1 MSSRQDRRRAAAL
14 VDGHPP
20 RPQQPRWG
28 LRTLGFL
35 ALALVSVLAANAFY
49 ARDVT
54 DFVLATFAG
63 TVVGFVG
70 AAYCSIRG
78 LQAWNGLGKP

>member
-1 MSSRQDRRRAAAL
+1 MIRGRPAVEPHAQVAR
-14 VDGHPP
+14 P
-20 RPQQPRWG
+20 RTRRWG
-28 LRTLGFL
+28 LRTLAWLVL
-35 ALALVSVLAANAFY
+35 ALGSVLAANAFY

-63 TVVGFVG
+63 TVLGLVG

-78 LQAWNGLGKP
+78 LQAWNGLSKL